1 MIYCLI
7 YVDTTLTKVKFG
19 IVTVEPLGNIFAFM
33 TGESNSTLWIGNID
47 PVYFILSV
55 LIGGEPPYDGYPER
69 KIDQTH
75 IALVIVYNVA
85 AVVGLVFVIVCF
97 VFNVVFRKRK

>member
-1 MIYCLI
+1 MILYIL
-7 YVDTTLTKVKFG
+7 
-19 IVTVEPLGNIFAFM
+19 
-33 TGESNSTLWIGNID
+33 
-47 PVYFILSV
+47 ILSV